1 MYDRRKADDLRQRI
15 DSFDRVDLAMLP
27 TPLVELKNL
36 SRVLDGPR
44 IFMKRDDLTGG
55 ITFGGNKTR
64 MLEFRMAPAIQA
76 NADIV
81 VSGFGVQS
89 NHARQVAAA
98 ARKLGMDV
106 SLILRRTPYESAA
119 SIQGNL
125 LIDFLLGAQV
135 QIIDATIEEQ
145 AERIVEEVERQKRMG
160 RRPYETGYHDEDL
173 SAVAYVACGLE
184 LHEQFDAMGIE
195 PSLLMVASEGATQA
209 GLHLFASHVE
219 SSCRIV
225 GVNMVDWV
233 PDIRVRISEIANAA
247 AARLKLP
254 DRVMPEDISNVEFTY
269 RGQAYGIPT
278 EEGLEA
284 IRLVAETEGILL
296 EPVYTAKGM
305 ACLIDE
311 IRDGKIR
318 RDESVVFLHTGGL
331 PALFCYADVFQFP
344 KSGLEELDDGGEKQR

>member
-106 SLILRRTPYESAA
+106 SLI
-119 SIQGNL
+119 
-125 LIDFLLGAQV
+125 
-135 QIIDATIEEQ
+135 
-145 AERIVEEVERQKRMG
+145 
-160 RRPYETGYHDEDL
+160 
-173 SAVAYVACGLE
+173 
-184 LHEQFDAMGIE
+184 
-195 PSLLMVASEGATQA
+195 
-209 GLHLFASHVE
+209 
-219 SSCRIV
+219 
-225 GVNMVDWV
+225 
-233 PDIRVRISEIANAA
+233 
-247 AARLKLP
+247 
-254 DRVMPEDISNVEFTY
+254 
-269 RGQAYGIPT
+269 
-278 EEGLEA
+278 
-284 IRLVAETEGILL
+284 
-296 EPVYTAKGM
+296 
-305 ACLIDE
+305 
-311 IRDGKIR
+311 
-318 RDESVVFLHTGGL
+318 
-331 PALFCYADVFQFP
+331 
-344 KSGLEELDDGGEKQR
+344 